1 MSLTSYS
8 PIHNTL
14 SSYAMP
20 GETRPSRAS
29 TLNRTGSYGFSSTTR
44 GASLDRRKTT
54 HGLST
59 SITSTGSRPSYS
71 RPLPPGPGPL
81 DANGRRL
88 TDFKTKTRTSPTS
101 SSMRN
106 GPLKADYKNSYTS
119 SYSDAYH
126 ATSLKAKSPQNEHY
140 GVAATTSNSLRRRS
154 SSISSLSDATR
165 DMKLNG
171 GREDNYMTPRTR
183 DIADRTLS
191 RASRKDSHDIE
202 NHTSDSL
209 WSPASRKSSVIENG
223 ISSKSDIGRPPSG
236 RRRDSNQDTLHESSS
251 SNSLSSLNTKYYS
264 SGKCGLRN
272 LGNTC
277 FMNSVLQ
284 CLSNTKPLL
293 EYCLKEDY
301 LLDKN
306 TSTSSLKGQ
315 LITAYAKLMEG
326 MWKDKDSSVSP
337 NSFKTQIQRFA
348 PRFMGYAQQDA
359 QEFLRYL
366 LEGLHEDVNRVT
378 KKPKPVTIKDEDFL
392 QDKDKGHE
400 YWRVYLTYDNSH
412 IVDIFVGQLRST
424 LNYHDCGHKSTT
436 FDPFWDLSVPIPKGR
451 SDVTLQSCINLFMKE
466 EELDH
471 DERPTCS
478 KCKRKSACSKSF
490 AVQRF
495 PQILV
500 IHFKRFSQ
508 GRYSQKVSTRV
519 EFPDSLDVTEYSS
532 EKGNS
537 KIIYNLYAV
546 SNHSGSVHS
555 GHYTASC
562 KHPYS
567 GDWFLFN
574 DNRVSSTSMHSTV
587 SSEAYLVFY
596 ELSSRSSRL

>member
-1 MSLTSYS
+1 MSLTSNSRLY
-8 PIHNTL
+8 NNL

-20 GETRPSRAS
+20 GETRSSRA
-29 TLNRTGSYGFSSTTR
+29 RTGSYGLSSTTR

-59 SITSTGSRPSYS
+59 SITSTGSRSLYP

-81 DANGRRL
+81 DASGRRL
-88 TDFKTKTRTSPTS
+88 TEFKTKTRTSPTS
-101 SSMRN
+101 SSIRN
-106 GPLKADYKNSYTS
+106 GPLKPDYKSTYS
-119 SYSDAYH
+119 STYSDSYH
-126 ATSLKAKSPQNEHY
+126 GTSLKAKSPQNEHY
-140 GVAATTSNSLRRRS
+140 GVSATTSSSLRKRS

-171 GREDNYMTPRTR
+171 GREDNYITPRSR

-191 RASRKDSHDIE
+191 RASRKDCNDID
-202 NHTSDSL
+202 NHDSL
-209 WSPASRKSSVIENG
+209 WSTASRKTSVIENG
-223 ISSKSDIGRPPSG
+223 TSSKSDIGRPPSG
-236 RRRDSNQDTLHESSS
+236 RRRDSNQDTLQESSS
-251 SNSLSSLNTKYYS
+251 SNSLSSLNSKYYS

-326 MWKDKDSSVSP
+326 IWKDKDSSVSP

-378 KKPKPVTIKDEDFL
+378 KKPKPVTIKDEDFP
-392 QDKDKGHE
+392 QDKDKGQE

-532 EKGNS
+532 EKGNT
-537 KIIYNLYAV
+537 KIIYNFYAV

-567 GDWFLFN
+567 GDWFHFN
-574 DNRVSSTSMHSTV
+574 DNRVSSTSAHSTV

>member
-1 MSLTSYS
+1 MSLTSNSRLYNS
-8 PIHNTL
+8 L

-20 GETRPSRAS
+20 GETRSSRA
-29 TLNRTGSYGFSSTTR
+29 RAGSYGLSSTTR
-44 GASLDRRKTT
+44 GASLDRRKTS

-59 SITSTGSRPSYS
+59 SVTSTGSRSLYP

-81 DANGRRL
+81 DASGRRL
-88 TDFKTKTRTSPTS
+88 TEFKPKTRTSPTS
-101 SSMRN
+101 SSIRN
-106 GPLKADYKNSYTS
+106 GPLKPDYKSTYS
-119 SYSDAYH
+119 STYSDSYH
-126 ATSLKAKSPQNEHY
+126 GSSLKAKSPQNEHY
-140 GVAATTSNSLRRRS
+140 GVSATTSTSLRRRS

-171 GREDNYMTPRTR
+171 GREDNYITPRSR

-191 RASRKDSHDIE
+191 RASRKDSNDIDNHD
-202 NHTSDSL
+202 NL
-209 WSPASRKSSVIENG
+209 WSPASRKTSVIENG
-223 ISSKSDIGRPPSG
+223 TSLKSDIGRPPSG
-236 RRRDSNQDTLHESSS
+236 RRRDSNQDTLQESSS
-251 SNSLSSLNTKYYS
+251 SNSLSSLNSKYYS

-326 MWKDKDSSVSP
+326 IWKDKDSSVSP

-378 KKPKPVTIKDEDFL
+378 KKPKPVTIKDEDFP
-392 QDKDKGHE
+392 QDKDKGQE

-490 AVQRF
+490 AVQKF

-532 EKGNS
+532 EKGNT

-567 GDWFLFN
+567 GDWFHFN
-574 DNRVSSTSMHSTV
+574 DNRVSSTSAHSTV